1 MTAIDP
7 TPRPGGAAPGGRSP
21 AAAPAKPAG
30 NKVRAGHGYANEVR
44 WQGGLGRQPYANR
57 GEEEAREPNL
67 GDEFEAGDRGEHS
80 GNTLEQ
86 MRQLRQKP

>member
-1 MTAIDP
+1 MTAID
-7 TPRPGGAAPGGRSP
+7 TNPRPGGAAPGGTPP
-21 AAAPAKPAG
+21 ATAPTTPTERKT
-30 NKVRAGHGYANEVR
+30 RAGHGYVNEVR
-44 WQGGLGRQPYANR
+44 WQGGHGRQPYANQ

-80 GNTLEQ
+80 GTTLEQ